1 MKINVLYLVIIVFI
15 SIFVGM
21 FIQAELDL
29 FCVNST
35 EVEVPP
41 TEEEKRFK
49 REEKPVISE
58 INIIHFL

>member
-1 MKINVLYLVIIVFI
+1 MKINVFYLVIIIFI

-21 FIQAELDL
+21 YIQAELDL

-41 TEEEKRFK
+41 TEDEKRFK
-49 REEKPVISE
+49 REPKSVSDEM
-58 INIIHFL
+58 NIIHFL